1 MSGCRVLFDRD
12 LLRRRRDRAA
22 AGFAAHDFLFQEV
35 GLRLVDRLEDIR
47 RSFPLALELGC
58 RTGSLA
64 GLMEGRGGVVCLVR
78 SELSEAMARRATN
91 DTNKWPEGEGSRAP
105 LTVVA
110 DEEDFPFAP
119 GRFDLVIS
127 NLALHWINDLPGVL
141 VRVRRVLKPEGL
153 FLASMIG
160 GTSLS
165 ELRAAL
171 LEAESV
177 EEGGWSPRV
186 SPFADVR
193 DAGALLQR
201 AGFVL
206 PVADCDTL
214 TVRYAYPLRLLLDLR
229 GMGETNVMVER
240 RRVPL
245 RSGILKTALERYHAT
260 HVGVDGRVPA
270 TFQILYLTAWA
281 PSHHA
286 Q

>member
-1 MSGCRVLFDRD
+1 MSGCRVIFDRD
-12 LLRRRRDRAA
+12 LLRRRRNRAA
-22 AGFAAHDFLFQEV
+22 AGFAAHDFLFREV
-35 GLRLVDRLEDIR
+35 GLRLSERLEDIR
-47 RSFPLALELGC
+47 RDFPLVLELGC

-64 GLMEGRGGVVCLVR
+64 GFMQGRGGGRCLVR
-78 SELSEAMARRATN
+78 SEMAEAMARRAAAEQT
-91 DTNKWPEGEGSRAP
+91 GEGPSV

-110 DEEDFPFAP
+110 DEEDVPFAP

-141 VRVRRVLKPEGL
+141 ARVRRALKPDGL

-160 GTSLS
+160 GTSLP
-165 ELRAAL
+165 ELRTAL
-171 LEAESV
+171 FEAESIRD
-177 EEGGWSPRV
+177 GGWSPRI

-201 AGFVL
+201 AGFAL
-206 PVADCDTL
+206 PVVDCDTL
-214 TVRYAYPLRLLLDLR
+214 TVRYTDCSRLLLDLR

-245 RSGILKTALERYHAT
+245 RPGTLKTALERYHAL
-260 HVGVDGRVPA
+260 HAGADGRVPA

-281 PSHHA
+281 PLHA
-286 Q
+286 TEAE